1 MFGPLLA
8 RSTILEVQLVLNVLP
23 FPDDG
28 PLQIFSDF
36 LVYLGSS
43 LDEHDP
49 PFENA
54 FAFVQDFLVYMT
66 EESEEEDEEADA
78 EEDDSDEYGSE

>member
-1 MFGPLLA
+1 
-8 RSTILEVQLVLNVLP
+8 IL
-23 FPDDG
+23 
-28 PLQIFSDF
+28 SDF
-36 LVYLGSS
+36 PVYPGSS
-43 LDEHDP
+43 PDEHDP

-54 FAFVQDFLVYMT
+54 LALAQDSLVYMT